1 MNSMM
6 KFVLDS
12 NSCMLV
18 SDESAIVAVRE
29 FDKDLQ
35 FNLHL
40 DMSIGSVLC
49 NWNFNFRIFE
59 EYRFPIGR
67 TGHWLT
73 VTFKH
78 DRLSGFDWYETWL
91 I

>member
-35 FNLHL
+35 FNL
-40 DMSIGSVLC
+40 
-49 NWNFNFRIFE
+49 
-59 EYRFPIGR
+59 P
-67 TGHWLT
+67 
-73 VTFKH
+73 
-78 DRLSGFDWYETWL
+78 
-91 I
+91 